1 MRLES
6 AVAWFYLRFLASGEG
21 DEVGNYLVAAN
32 YRMYREEYNALP
44 VGAGANEAAVRGG
57 FMPKKLEYFEA
68 QLYDIVDGYRD
79 SLLKGLPDLHQ
90 RKVNEFSLTVKNA
103 LSEEIRRGL
112 RSNLPADVLLK
123 RLEHIL

>member
-1 MRLES
+1 MT
-6 AVAWFYLRFLASGEG
+6 AWFYLRFLVVGEEG

-32 YRMYREEYNALP
+32 YRMYQEEYNALP

-68 QLYDIVDGYRD
+68 QLYDIVDGYRE
-79 SLLKGLPDLHQ
+79 SLLKNLPDLHQ